1 MKNTM
6 FKAFPATNLSV
17 EEKNITMLSYGLSS
31 LLESLNLNEGWNEGE
46 PHSIIL
52 QKLLELQLEI
62 NSLRETFS
70 SNL

>member
-1 MKNTM
+1 MPEANM
-6 FKAFPATNLSV
+6 SV

-31 LLESLNLNEGWNEGE
+31 LLESLNLNEGWSEGE

-62 NSLRETFS
+62 NSLRESFS